1 MNMMMGSRLGVAALI
16 ALALSSCTTTTQ
28 ASFEKNPK
36 GVPKV
41 SLCRTYLESRDP
53 VFQQQIVEELAR
65 RGITPYECPLMVQ
78 RQNQAGAVLA
88 AVAIGGA
95 AVAYCANH
103 NCGGSGGYY
112 QPPAAYP
119 GNCQYNHQRAADGS
133 RCGDRSA
140 ASRPGGWN

>member
-1 MNMMMGSRLGVAALI
+1 MI
-16 ALALSSCTTTTQ
+16 ALALAGCTTTTPAAFQ
-28 ASFEKNPK
+28 KNPK

-41 SLCRTYLESRDP
+41 SLCRTYLETHDP
-53 VFQQQIVEELAR
+53 LFQQQIAAELSR
-65 RGITPYECPLMVQ
+65 RGVASYQCQQMVRQ
-78 RQNQAGAVLA
+78 QNQAGAVLA

-112 QPPAAYP
+112 NPPAAYP

-140 ASRPGGWN
+140 ASRPGGW

>member
-1 MNMMMGSRLGVAALI
+1 MEIITARLGAAALI

-36 GVPKV
+36 AVPKV

-103 NCGGSGGYY
+103 NCGGGGGY
-112 QPPAAYP
+112 YP
-119 GNCQYNHQRAADGS
+119 GNCRYSWQTAADGS
-133 RCGDRSA
+133 SCGDRSA
-140 ASRPGGWN
+140 ASRPGGW